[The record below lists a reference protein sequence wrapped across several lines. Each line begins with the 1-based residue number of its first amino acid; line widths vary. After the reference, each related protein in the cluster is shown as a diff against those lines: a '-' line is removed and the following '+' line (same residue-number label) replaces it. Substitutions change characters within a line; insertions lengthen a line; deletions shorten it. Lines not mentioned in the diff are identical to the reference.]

1 MVGSSQRDNM
11 ATYSSLKYKGLLAA
25 GFARGSQIES
35 LAIAA
40 GFAKGDEIET
50 LAVGAGF
57 AKSTD
62 VTVSINAKA
71 VETRR
76 AIIGQLDREIAGGDA
91 TTSIFV
97 DRIIGGNATTSSFA
111 AEYDGGSAN
120 G

>member
-1 MVGSSQRDNM
+1 MVGSSQRDKM
-11 ATYSSLKYKGLLAA
+11 ANYSTLKYKGLQAA
-25 GFARGSQIES
+25 GFARGAQIES
-35 LAIAA
+35 LAIEA
-40 GFAKGDEIET
+40 GFAK
-50 LAVGAGF
+50 A
-57 AKSTD
+57 TD

-91 TTSIFV
+91 TTTTFLDS
-97 DRIIGGNATTSSFA
+97 IIGGNATTTSFT

>member
-25 GFARGSQIES
+25 GFARGSQIEA
-35 LAIAA
+35 LAIEA
-40 GFAKGDEIET
+40 GFAK
-50 LAVGAGF
+50 A
-57 AKSTD
+57 TD

-76 AIIGQLDREIAGGDA
+76 AIIGQLDREIAGGDS
-91 TTSIFV
+91 TTTTFL
-97 DRIIGGNATTSSFA
+97 DRIIGGDATTTSFA

>member
-11 ATYSSLKYKGLLAA
+11 STYSLLKYKGLLAA

-57 AKSTD
+57 AKATD

-71 VETRR
+71 VETKRL
-76 AIIGQLDREIAGGDA
+76 IIGQLDREITGGNS
-91 TTSIFV
+91 TTTIFL
-97 DRIIGGNATTSSFA
+97 DTIIGGNATTTSFA

>member
-1 MVGSSQRDNM
+1 MVGSSQRDKM
-11 ATYSSLKYKGLLAA
+11 ANYSTLKYKGLQSA
-25 GFARGSQIES
+25 GFARGAQIEA
-35 LAIAA
+35 LAIQA
-40 GFAKGDEIET
+40 GFAK
-50 LAVGAGF
+50 A
-57 AKSTD
+57 TD

-91 TTSIFV
+91 TTTTFL
-97 DRIIGGNATTSSFA
+97 DRIIGGNATTTSFA

>member
-11 ATYSSLKYKGLLAA
+11 ATYSSLKYKGLA
-25 GFARGSQIES
+25 S
-35 LAIAA
+35 A
-40 GFAKGDEIET
+40 GFAKGADIES
-50 LAVGAGF
+50 LATSAGF
-57 AKSTD
+57 AKATD

-91 TTSIFV
+91 TTTTFS
-97 DRIIGGNATTSSFA
+97 DRIIGGNATTTSFA
-111 AEYDGGSAN
+111 AQYEGGSAN

>member
-1 MVGSSQRDNM
+1 M

-25 GFARGSQIES
+25 GFARGSQIEA
-35 LAIAA
+35 LAIEA
-40 GFAKGDEIET
+40 GFAKGAQIES
-50 LAVGAGF
+50 LAVEAGF
-57 AKSTD
+57 AKATD

-76 AIIGQLDREIAGGDA
+76 AIIGQLDREIAGGDS
-91 TTSIFV
+91 TTTTFL
-97 DRIIGGNATTSSFA
+97 DRIIGGDATTTSFA

>member
-25 GFARGSQIES
+25 GFARGSQIE
-35 LAIAA
+35 A
-40 GFAKGDEIET
+40 

-57 AKSTD
+57 AKTTD

-76 AIIGQLDREIAGGDA
+76 AIIGQLDREIIGGDA
-91 TTSIFV
+91 TTTIFL
-97 DRIIGGNATTSSFA
+97 DSIIGGNATTTSFT
-111 AEYDGGSAN
+111 AEYDGGAAN